1 MKHTIIVLALL
12 LCNSLACLAQVDGT
26 VVNKKQKPQK
36 NLYVWIKGT
45 QQETRTDKNGNFTL
59 PKAGA
64 NDTLCIS
71 VSSKYMAQIPLR
83 SRTTLK
89 IRLDKD
95 VFHLADSTDQTFPYV
110 IKPQQRNTNIITHEQ
125 IAQMNANSLY
135 DILRTAVPGLTV
147 SEGYNGTTITIRGGS
162 SLESGNEPIIVID
175 GTEYETSEEAN
186 RQVNVNDIDKIVV
199 DKTGAMYGAK
209 GANGAIIITTLTK

>member
-1 MKHTIIVLALL
+1 MKLCCIILITL
-12 LCNSLACLAQVDGT
+12 LCNSLTCFAQVDGT
-26 VVNKKQKPQK
+26 VVNKKLKPQK
-36 NLYVWIKGT
+36 NLYVWIKGS
-45 QQETRTDKNGNFTL
+45 QQETHTDKNGHFTL
-59 PKAGA
+59 PKTVA

-71 VSSKYMAQIPLR
+71 VSSKYIAQIPVG
-83 SRTTLK
+83 SRTTLN

-95 VFHLADSTDQTFPYV
+95 VFYLSDSAEQTFPYA
-110 IKPQQRNTNIITHEQ
+110 IRPQQRNTNIITHEQ

-162 SLESGNEPIIVID
+162 SLESGNEPIFVID
-175 GTEYETSEEAN
+175 GTEYESSEEAN
-186 RQVNVNDIDKIVV
+186 RQVNVNDIDKIVI

-209 GANGAIIITTLTK
+209 GANGAIIITTRTK